1 MFSWGL
7 EHNHVLLSL
16 LWLRFD
22 PWPWNFHMPWVWP
35 TNFTCCI
42 AQGTVPKVVLDN
54 RIALDYL
61 LAKLAVCAMTNTTY
75 YNWIDTFGDAETQ
88 LYKIND

>member
-1 MFSWGL
+1 MAQVRSLAL
-7 EHNHVLLSL
+7 ELPHAMGVA
-16 LWLRFD
+16 
-22 PWPWNFHMPWVWP
+22 
-35 TNFTCCI
+35 NFTCCI
-42 AQGTVPKVVLDN
+42 AQGAVPKVVLDN